1 MSIHSTTPIG
11 TGVLFHDPNG
21 LQALKREAEHDP
33 SKALLPVAKQ
43 FESVYLQM
51 MLKSM
56 RAAVPES
63 DLLNN
68 ESSKAY
74 RDMFDNQLA
83 VNLSEQGGIG
93 LAKVMVQQLTPAPQ
107 SAETQALQLSLR
119 QPSVVMTLKPG
130 PEYQQSVKEPSGS
143 LGMQR

>member
-1 MSIHSTTPIG
+1 MTASRDISA
-11 TGVLFHDPNG
+11 GVLFHDPAG
-21 LQALKREAEHDP
+21 LSALKRKAGEDP
-33 SKALLPVAKQ
+33 AKALLPVAKQ

-68 ESSKAY
+68 ESGKAY
-74 RDMFDNQLA
+74 RDMFDNQLS
-83 VNLSEQGGIG
+83 VNLAEQGGIG
-93 LAKVMVQQLTPAPQ
+93 LAKVMVKQLTPAPQ

-119 QPSVVMTLKPG
+119 QTAVVPPSMPG
-130 PEYQQSVKEPSGS
+130 PVDP
-143 LGMQR
+143 

>member
-1 MSIHSTTPIG
+1 MPISTSNST
-11 TGVLFHDPNG
+11 VLFHDPQG
-21 LQALKREAEHDP
+21 LQGLKREANADP

-63 DLLNN
+63 GLFSD
-68 ESSKAY
+68 EAGKAY
-74 RDMFDNQLA
+74 RDMFDNQLS
-83 VNLSEQGGIG
+83 VNLAEQGGIG
-93 LAKVMVQQLTPAPQ
+93 LAKVMVKQLTPSPH

-119 QPSVVMTLKPG
+119 QAAVITTTTTG
-130 PEYQQSVKEPSGS
+130 PVEQ
-143 LGMQR
+143 